1 MKNTTTSAALLD
13 TSYTVDT
20 PEGVRLSLYPV
31 GAGARFW
38 AWSLDMTIRMG
49 VNIILLILL
58 TLFLGNLGFGL
69 WLIIVFLLEWFYPV
83 YFELRHRGQ
92 TPGKKALNIYVA
104 HLDGTPIS
112 PAASVIRNLIRFVD
126 FLPFFYA
133 FGLISILLNH
143 RFQRLGDLAAN
154 TVVLYLEDNN
164 KKPLNANN
172 KDQKIITPIRPPY
185 AFNLAEQQS
194 IIRFAQRRMF
204 LSEDRANE
212 LALKAGHWI
221 NEYRDHYSPADYLC
235 GIAAWLEGKYDQ

>member
-1 MKNTTTSAALLD
+1 MKNTTTTSALLD

-38 AWSLDMTIRMG
+38 AWSLDVTIRMG
-49 VNIILLILL
+49 VNIVLLMLL
-58 TLFLGNLGFGL
+58 ASFLGDLGFGL
-69 WLIIVFLLEWFYPV
+69 WLIIAFLLEWFYPV

-92 TPGKKALNIYVA
+92 TPGKKVLNIYVA

-133 FGLISILLNH
+133 FGLISILLNQ

-154 TVVLYLEDNN
+154 TVVLYLDDN
-164 KKPLNANN
+164 KQKSLNTTN
-172 KDQKIITPIRPPY
+172 KDQETITTIRPPY

-194 IIRFAQRRMF
+194 IIRFAQRRAF

-221 NEYRDHYSPADYLC
+221 NEYRDHYRPADYLC